1 VSLPKALIDCPQWL
15 VSGPDKAPRS
25 VHTGVYADVRDPN
38 AYTGYQEAFEYAS
51 VRGWNVGFALRAE
64 DGFAVID
71 LDEPDTPEQAE
82 RHSKLIDAF
91 HSYTELSR
99 SEQGAHIWLR
109 GNVAR
114 GVRRSK
120 VELYSEARYMIC
132 TGNTIRDLPIAEG
145 GELLAALFTEMGGQ
159 DEQSE
164 SELVEVGEVK
174 SDMVV
179 IDMASRAVNGDK
191 FDMLCRGEWELYY
204 TSQSEA
210 DYALMNM
217 LAFYSASNEQCRRL
231 FRYSGLGKR
240 AKAQR
245 DKYLNYML
253 TKIRSEEPEPV
264 DLSVL
269 VERVADSKREGVAE
283 DADVWD
289 RRLPPGLVGR
299 LSQYITESAPRPVK
313 EVGIVAALSMS
324 AGIMGRQFNVSGTGL
339 NLYCILLAKTGTG
352 KEGGAS
358 GIERLLHEVRQKV
371 PSVEVFLGPGTFAS
385 GQAIIRA
392 LDEKPSFFSVLGEFG
407 LTLQMMSD
415 PRAGSHLV
423 VMRRVLLD
431 LYGKSGKTS
440 VLYSTA
446 YSDKEKNTKML
457 TAPAMTMFGESTPD
471 SFYAGLSESQIAD
484 GLIPRFL
491 IMEYHGS
498 RTARN
503 DMAFASPD
511 EALVDELCERVVTA
525 LQMMSNNVFMDVQ
538 IGPDATAL
546 YDKFDQECDN
556 HINAGGDEATRQMWN
571 RAHLKALKIGGVLA
585 AMDRPHKPVINAE
598 EAQWAIDVVM
608 TDLIGL
614 NARFERGD
622 VGEGDSKQYSDLVRV
637 LAQYRKWDYETL
649 SKYRVPRQLHR
660 VGVVPFTYLQRR
672 VAGLSAFKKSRVG
685 SRSALASVVKEAVD
699 TGLLVQVSAKQLQ
712 IEMDVGERKWSGRFY
727 KIRDKMLK

>member
-1 VSLPKALIDCPQWL
+1 
-15 VSGPDKAPRS
+15 
-25 VHTGVYADVRDPN
+25 
-38 AYTGYQEAFEYAS
+38 
-51 VRGWNVGFALRAE
+51 
-64 DGFAVID
+64 
-71 LDEPDTPEQAE
+71 
-82 RHSKLIDAF
+82 
-91 HSYTELSR
+91 
-99 SEQGAHIWLR
+99 
-109 GNVAR
+109 
-114 GVRRSK
+114 
-120 VELYSEARYMIC
+120 MIC
-132 TGNTIRDLPIAEG
+132 TGNTIRDLPIAQG
-145 GELLAALFTEMGGQ
+145 GDLLATLFTEMGGAAP
-159 DEQSE
+159 EE
-164 SELVEVGEVK
+164 AKELLETEEIK
-174 SDMVV
+174 SDMAVV
-179 IDMASRAVNGDK
+179 DMASRAVNGDK

-217 LAFYSASNEQCRRL
+217 LAFYSASNAQCRRL
-231 FRYSGLGKR
+231 FRYSALGKR

-245 DKYLNYML
+245 DKYLDYML
-253 TKIRSEEPEPV
+253 TKIRAEEPEPV

-269 VERVADSKREGVAE
+269 VENHLEEAGSEELGMGVGAE
-283 DADVWD
+283 LWD

-299 LSQYITESAPRPVK
+299 LAEYITESAPRPVK

-358 GIERLLHEVRQKV
+358 GIERLLHQVRQKV

-431 LYGKSGKTS
+431 LYGKSGQTS

-491 IMEYHGS
+491 IMEYHGN

-503 DMAFASPD
+503 EMAFASPD
-511 EALVDELCERVVTA
+511 DGLVDELCERVVTA
-525 LQMMSNNVFMDVQ
+525 LQMMSNNVFVDVQ
-538 IGPDATAL
+538 IGPDAAAL
-546 YDKFDQECDN
+546 YDKFDAECDA
-556 HINAGGDEATRQMWN
+556 HINTGGDEATRQMWN
-571 RAHLKALKIGGVLA
+571 RAHLKALKVGGVLA
-585 AMDRPHKPVINAE
+585 AMDRPHSPVISGE

-608 TDLIGL
+608 SDLIGL

-622 VGEGDSKQYSDLVRV
+622 VGEGDSKQYSDLERILV
-637 LAQYRKWDYETL
+637 QYRKGAYATVEKYNV
-649 SKYRVPRQLHR
+649 SKELHEI
-660 VGVVPFTYLQRR
+660 GVVPFTYLQRR
-672 VAGLSAFKKSRVG
+672 TSGLSAFKKNRLG
-685 SRSALASVVKEAVD
+685 SRNALAAVLKEAVD
-699 TGLLVQVSAKQLQ
+699 TGLVVQVSAKQLQ
-712 IEMDVGERKWSGRFY
+712 LELKVGERKWSGRFY
-727 KIRDKMLK
+727 KILDEMLGGNYSAKG